1 MKELLSQAVVLQGA
15 RVEGAWVRPGARWL
29 GCLFPL
35 LSWAALASGGC
46 DCQALGGSSPW
57 ERPVLRD
64 KK

>member
-1 MKELLSQAVVLQGA
+1 M
-15 RVEGAWVRPGARWL
+15 RPGGSLL

-46 DCQALGGSSPW
+46 DCQVFGGSSPW